1 MNLGDELLTWFGN
14 FLNFLILIY
23 LIRLNFSSST
33 FDLSQTIIASI
44 GLLVSILI
52 HFYTSLRNK

>member
-23 LIRLNFSSST
+23 LIRLNFSSRT
-33 FDLSQTIIASI
+33 FDLYQTIIASI

>member
-1 MNLGDELLTWFGN
+1 MNFGDELLTWFGN

-23 LIRLNFSSST
+23 LIRLNFSSRT
-33 FDLSQTIIASI
+33 FDLYQTIIASI